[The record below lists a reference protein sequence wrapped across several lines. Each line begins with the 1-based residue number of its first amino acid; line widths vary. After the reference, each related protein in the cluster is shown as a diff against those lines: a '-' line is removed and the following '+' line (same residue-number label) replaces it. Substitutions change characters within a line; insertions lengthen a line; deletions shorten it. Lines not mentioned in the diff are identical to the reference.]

1 LGTLPKGLD
10 LKIMKKFFAFLS
22 ILFLPSLVFGQTI
35 GTLPTFNIEVVIYRL
50 ANILFYLLVLLS
62 VIFVI
67 IGGITIATSGG
78 DPNRVELGKRIIV
91 FALVGLI
98 IGALSFGI
106 VNLFYGYIAA
116 R

>member
-1 LGTLPKGLD
+1 LGGLPKGLN
-10 LKIMKKFFAFLS
+10 LKSMKKFFAFLS
-22 ILFLPSLVFGQTI
+22 ILFLPSLVFGQRI
-35 GTLPTFNIEVVIYRL
+35 YTLPSVGLEPTIKRL
-50 ANILFYLLVLLS
+50 ADILFYLLVLLGI
-62 VIFVI
+62 IFVI
-67 IGGITIATSGG
+67 IGGITIATSSG

-98 IGALSFGI
+98 IGAVSFGI